1 MGRRK
6 IVDNAFRT
14 AAQLFIIFCKSE
26 LDFFFFHKLDI
37 QRFEAKL

>member
-26 LDFFFFHKLDI
+26 LDFFFHKLDI